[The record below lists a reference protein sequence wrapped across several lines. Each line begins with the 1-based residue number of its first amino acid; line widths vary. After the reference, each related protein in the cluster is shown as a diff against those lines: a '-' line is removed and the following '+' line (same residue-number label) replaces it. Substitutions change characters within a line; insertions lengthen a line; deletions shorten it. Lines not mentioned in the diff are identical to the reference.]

1 MDENTISVNVMA
13 EDYNTDYS
21 MGSGV
26 IQYHYTLYDP
36 SGSIISDET
45 STSSWHTFSGLSKE
59 TYSIRAMVY
68 DKIGMPS
75 DDTTSITLV

>member
-21 MGSGV
+21 MGSG
-26 IQYHYTLYDP
+26 
-36 SGSIISDET
+36 
-45 STSSWHTFSGLSKE
+45 HTFSELSKG
-59 TYSIRAMVY
+59 TYSIRVMVY

-75 DDTTSITLV
+75 DDTTSITFV